1 MRTTTFK
8 LYSLLVIGAVL
19 LSACNMPGN
28 VAVEETATASPRPA
42 TETPEPSATPTEAP
56 PTDTPTETATETP
69 LSTPTDTATPVP
81 PMAEV
86 NRESNCRVGPGGVY
100 DLVATYQA
108 EKILEV
114 VAKDLGGG
122 YWFVRNPD
130 LPEEQCYLLG
140 QNITITGDTAS
151 LPQFTP
157 RPSPTAAPYFTIEF
171 WKFDICQG
179 RNFAVFNVTNVGSLP
194 FRSHY
199 IRITDQ
205 KVNQSVE
212 QVSNAFD
219 LRVGCVLARNIA
231 PLEVGGTG
239 YISSPVFTW
248 NAINNRLQVVI
259 QLCTE
264 QDLKGTCVI
273 QTLRIN

>member
-1 MRTTTFK
+1 MRTTFK
-8 LYSLLVIGAVL
+8 LYCLLVIGAVL
-19 LSACNMPGN
+19 LSACNMPGSA
-28 VAVEETATASPRPA
+28 AVEETATASPRP
-42 TETPEPSATPTEAP
+42 TTDTPEPSLTPTEAP

-69 LSTPTDTATPVP
+69 RSTPTETATPVP

-86 NRESNCRVGPGGVY
+86 NRESNCRMGPGGVY

-108 EKILEV
+108 EKVLEV

-130 LPEEQCYLLG
+130 VPEEQCYLLG

-157 RPSPTAAPYFTIEF
+157 RPSPTAAPYFTVEF

-179 RNFAVFNVTNVGSLP
+179 RNFAVFNVTNAGSLP

-205 KVNQSVE
+205 RVNQSVE
-212 QVSNAFD
+212 QVLNAFD

-231 PLEVGGTG
+231 PLTVGGTG
-239 YISSPVFTW
+239 YISAPAFTW

-273 QTLRIN
+273 QTLRVN

>member
-1 MRTTTFK
+1 MRTTFK
-8 LYSLLVIGAVL
+8 LFYLLVIGAVL

-28 VAVEETATASPRPA
+28 AAVEETATASPRPA
-42 TETPEPSATPTEAP
+42 TDTPEPSLTPTEAP

-69 LSTPTDTATPVP
+69 LSTPTETATPVP

-130 LPEEQCYLLG
+130 VPEEQCYLLG

-171 WKFDICQG
+171 LKFDICQG
-179 RNFAVFNVTNVGSLP
+179 RNFAVFNVTNAGSLP

-205 KVNQSVE
+205 RVNQSVE
-212 QVSNAFD
+212 QVLNAFD

-239 YISSPVFTW
+239 YISAPAFTW

-273 QTLRIN
+273 QTLRVN